1 MTGSG
6 PTDIRHTPP
15 ERYWSD
21 FERKWTSLLSYRYL
35 GRRHPSLDAGV
46 DTHTMV
52 LRHDMRSEAGGI
64 MAAPLC
70 VASPEAG
77 GMSDDDYV
85 PNPVIASMQIVDD
98 ARGVREITIR
108 PETLHIGRRMGFSR
122 AVIVDSDHPDRVI
135 ALSSGMGISLGGTPG
150 NYEKVDNPPI
160 DVVDSPSLPPLHQI
174 FGATRRVDGTWVLP
188 ELTDEL
194 SSPDAALH
202 LGPQHV
208 VLETAAME
216 LASEHAS
223 GHTMQ
228 IEDWHVMFVA
238 RGKVGPFRVAGEAF
252 AGPQGRIGCQLVLHD
267 EGNDD
272 RIVTSANATFRRIA
286 G

>member
-1 MTGSG
+1 
-6 PTDIRHTPP
+6 
-15 ERYWSD
+15 
-21 FERKWTSLLSYRYL
+21 
-35 GRRHPSLDAGV
+35 
-46 DTHTMV
+46 
-52 LRHDMRSEAGGI
+52 
-64 MAAPLC
+64 
-70 VASPEAG
+70 
-77 GMSDDDYV
+77 
-85 PNPVIASMQIVDD
+85 MQIVDD

-194 SSPDAALH
+194 VLTRRRAPPRPAARGARDRGDGAGQPSTPAVTTL
-202 LGPQHV
+202 
-208 VLETAAME
+208 
-216 LASEHAS
+216 
-223 GHTMQ
+223 Q